1 MTEPGAIRL
10 EVADLDFTYPGRER
24 PALKGVSLSLR
35 AGEFT
40 VIAGRNGAGK
50 STLALALNGTIP
62 HLLRGKSAGTVLVNG
77 RLVAVPREMASEV
90 GVVFQDYE
98 THLVSSTAALEV
110 AFPMENLAVPPG
122 EMAHRVAETLALVGL
137 EGFDE
142 RSPAE
147 ISGGEK
153 QRLAI
158 AAAIVTR
165 PSLLVLDEPLTDL
178 DPAGKSGVLA
188 VIGKLRRMG
197 MTIVVIEHDPQAL
210 LEADRLVVL
219 VEGSVGYDGPPAGL
233 LGEPG
238 RCRDLGV
245 PVWAPAEVARG
256 LGLPSGPLGVAEV
269 AAAVRAAGFRP
280 VPPPPATAPSVG
292 EPLIEARDLTSGYPG
307 APDVLFGVSLTIR
320 AGECVALLGQNGSG
334 KTTFAKHAVGLVR
347 PRKGGLLVKGRPVRE
362 YGLAGL
368 SRIAGYVF
376 QNPDHQIFSET
387 VLEEV
392 AFGLR
397 NLGLPPGET
406 ADRVRESLEV
416 VDLAGREAEDPF
428 SLTKGE
434 RQRLAVASL
443 LAYRPE
449 AIFLDEPTTGLD
461 ATEAERMMAFIK
473 GLNRGGLMVVLI
485 THAMWAAAEYAERT
499 VVMSHGRVVLDGPT
513 REVFARE
520 DVLAPLTLAPPPA
533 AALANR
539 LGFPAVSASEVLAA
553 LKGGPP

>member
-1 MTEPGAIRL
+1 
-10 EVADLDFTYPGRER
+10 
-24 PALKGVSLSLR
+24 
-35 AGEFT
+35 
-40 VIAGRNGAGK
+40 
-50 STLALALNGTIP
+50 
-62 HLLRGKSAGTVLVNG
+62 
-77 RLVAVPREMASEV
+77 
-90 GVVFQDYE
+90 
-98 THLVSSTAALEV
+98 
-110 AFPMENLAVPPG
+110 
-122 EMAHRVAETLALVGL
+122 
-137 EGFDE
+137 
-142 RSPAE
+142 
-147 ISGGEK
+147 
-153 QRLAI
+153 
-158 AAAIVTR
+158 
-165 PSLLVLDEPLTDL
+165 
-178 DPAGKSGVLA
+178 
-188 VIGKLRRMG
+188 
-197 MTIVVIEHDPQAL
+197 
-210 LEADRLVVL
+210 
-219 VEGSVGYDGPPAGL
+219 
-233 LGEPG
+233 
-238 RCRDLGV
+238 
-245 PVWAPAEVARG
+245 
-256 LGLPSGPLGVAEV
+256 V

-473 GLNRGGLMVVLI
+473 GLNRGGLTVVLI